1 MGLMLEAQ
9 CPCGYVGR
17 SVLGAGRTDF
27 DRSCAAPALC
37 TMCASVVTV
46 EMMDTPPLCPDCQG
60 EAITYDSWTVQDLDD
75 VVGLESVADWNLPDG
90 RSFALPR
97 GARYVCP
104 HCTEA
109 TMTFE
114 VSGFFD

>member
-1 MGLMLEAQ
+1 MGMVLEAE

-17 SVLGAGRTDF
+17 SVLGAGMGDF
-27 DRSCAAPALC
+27 DTSCAGPALC

-46 EMMDTPPLCPDCQG
+46 ELMDTPPLCPDCQW
-60 EAITYDSWTVQDLDD
+60 EAISYDNRAVQDLDNAS
-75 VVGLESVADWNLPDG
+75 GEYPLASWNLPDG
-90 RSFALPR
+90 RSFTLPG

-104 HCTEA
+104 QCTQA

-114 VSGFFD
+114 VVILFD